1 MPNSIFDWLRNTVGV
16 TKIIRVIVEDDP
28 TDFHSDE
35 VIEHSLKGFDV
46 EEWKWFKWD
55 LCIDTILEAAPNVR
69 EVNLY
74 WSGNKAI
81 LKSWAASDGLAS
93 LRQASRCPPLTPYW

>member
-1 MPNSIFDWLRNTVGV
+1 MGV
-16 TKIIRVIVEDDP
+16 IKIIRVVVEDDP
-28 TDFHSDE
+28 ADFHSDE
-35 VIEHSLKGFDV
+35 VIEHSLRGFDV

-81 LKSWAASDGLAS
+81 LKSWTAPDGLVS
-93 LRQASRCPPLTPYW
+93 LRQAR